1 MITYKHLKGQ
11 LGPHVSGEKSVTK
24 NEHFLK
30 LCLEGQLGPRRAA
43 LAKLNKTPRIRR
55 GPGKGGQDVFVNS
68 PFCEYLSETAK
79 EQRTKKTKSRGCFF
93 RTYSAKDN
101 RKVHHVFKCDGR
113 CLLRSIYC
121 Q

>member
-1 MITYKHLKGQ
+1 M
-11 LGPHVSGEKSVTK
+11 TK

-79 EQRTKKTKSRGCFF
+79 RKSNEQKRQNQEDVFSEPTVPRTIGKFIMYSNVTVGVCSGQFIVSNHRTSFNIFF
-93 RTYSAKDN
+93 IS
-101 RKVHHVFKCDGR
+101 
-113 CLLRSIYC
+113 SS
-121 Q
+121 